1 MNQENITRPRLIID
15 GQNARAEILS
25 GITQARQTIRIRAYM
40 WRDDTTGR
48 QILSA
53 LIGKIAENPR
63 IRIVIEKDAFGSRVY
78 DFQRLISLGRLRGDI
93 FS

>member
-1 MNQENITRPRLIID
+1 
-15 GQNARAEILS
+15 
-25 GITQARQTIRIRAYM
+25 M
-40 WRDDTTGR
+40 WRDDTAGR

-53 LIGKIAENPR
+53 LTEKINQNPEVQ
-63 IRIVIEKDAFGSRVY
+63 IFIEKDAFGSRVY